1 MALSSISLLFSGY
14 EKTVVFI
21 EYTIRLEVDDME
33 NCESLLLSCKE
44 TPYPELNSIKPN
56 KQYAAMI
63 SRNLAGRD
71 SELTTLN
78 QYIYQHWIL
87 NKKYP
92 NMAQTLKKI
101 AIVEMHHFNIF
112 GQMMAMLNQ
121 TPRLIARYPSRKIP
135 WNGTMI
141 NYEKNLR
148 KLLIIN
154 MQSEK
159 QAIKTYLSQAKRINN
174 TSIQNMLHRIV
185 EDEQLH
191 LKIFECYLKCFN
203 Q

>member
-1 MALSSISLLFSGY
+1 
-14 EKTVVFI
+14 
-21 EYTIRLEVDDME
+21 ME
-33 NCESLLLSCKE
+33 NCESLLLSCE
-44 TPYPELNSIKPN
+44 ATPYPELSSIKPN

-63 SRNLAGRD
+63 SRNLAGQD

-78 QYIYQHWIL
+78 RYIYQHWIL
-87 NKKYP
+87 NEKYP
-92 NMAQTLKKI
+92 KMAQTLKKI

-112 GQMMAMLNQ
+112 GQMLSMLGQ
-121 TPRLIARYPSRKIP
+121 TPKLIARYPSRRIA

-159 QAIKTYLSQAKRINN
+159 QAIKAYLSHAKRINN